1 MSEYV
6 VCVRNK
12 RPKIEKKFLE
22 MNPVLHCF
30 LRCLAINIPN
40 HLKLYHGEIGSL
52 KLSLKQ
58 KPESMRLQGNQPVIF
73 WCSYMATIIAKK

>member
-12 RPKIEKKFLE
+12 RPKIEKRFLE
-22 MNPVLHCF
+22 MNLVLHCF

-40 HLKLYHGEIGSL
+40 HLKLYHGEIGFL
-52 KLSLKQ
+52 KLSLKP
-58 KPESMRLQGNQPVIF
+58 KTGINDITGQPTVIF
-73 WCSYMATIIAKK
+73 WCSYMDTIIVKK